1 VTAVPTRPSR
11 LLVVI
16 VNYRTADLTVDC
28 LRSIEA
34 EVRALR
40 NTRVVVIDN
49 GSADGSAATIA
60 RAIAAEGWESWAELV
75 AVEHNHG
82 YSAGN
87 NAAIRPA
94 LAPGGD
100 APAYVLLLNSDT
112 VARPAALAGLLDF
125 MDKHPEVGIAGSRIE
140 DPDGTQ
146 QHSGFRFPSMISE
159 LESGLR
165 LGLFTKL
172 VVDKIV
178 APDPVDFAHRVDWV
192 AGASMIVRRE
202 VFEQVGLLDEGFF
215 LYFEEVDFCFKASRA
230 GWSCWY
236 LPQSRVVHF
245 GGRSTGVTVRVNP
258 RRRPRYWWESRYRF
272 FTRHYGPAYTFVT
285 DLLWI
290 CAFSTYRVR
299 RRLQRKPDTDP
310 PHMLADFLRFRMHPT
325 RHTVGTQAEA

>member
-1 VTAVPTRPSR
+1 MTSRPSSSSSPR

-16 VNYRTADLTVDC
+16 VNYRTAALTIDC
-28 LRSIEA
+28 LRSLEP
-34 EVRALR
+34 EVRQLGH
-40 NTRVVVIDN
+40 TRVEVIDN
-49 GSADGSAATIA
+49 GSTDGSAAAIA
-60 RAIAAEGWESWAELV
+60 QAIAAEGWQDWVELV
-75 AVEHNHG
+75 ALEHNHG

-94 LAPGGD
+94 LAGD

-112 VARPAALAGLLDF
+112 VVKPAALAGLLDF
-125 MDKHPEVGIAGSRIE
+125 MDAHPEAGIAGSRLE
-140 DPDGTQ
+140 DPEGAQ
-146 QHSGFRFPSMISE
+146 QHSGFRFPTMISE

-165 LGLFTKL
+165 LGLFTRL
-172 VVDKIV
+172 VEDKIV
-178 APDPVDFAHRVDWV
+178 APDPMDVAHRVDWV

-202 VFEQVGLLDEGFF
+202 VFEQIGLLDEGFF

-230 GWSCWY
+230 GWTCWSI
-236 LPQSRVVHF
+236 PQSRVVHL
-245 GGRSTGVTVRVNP
+245 GGQSTGVTVRRNP

-272 FTRHYGPAYTFVT
+272 FTRHYGRAYTFVT

-299 RRLQRKPDTDP
+299 RRLQGKPDTDP